1 MRILLIYVNEKD
13 FEANSESKDWNSL
26 IATFDKVF
34 LFVFVEVSTA
44 KDIESLVP
52 KEQYTKTLITGDE
65 IEIKTALVN
74 TLEENLHSNLERY
87 LQFVSHGAKEG
98 LAIKMMNSI
107 NGRLQTLI
115 SYKDLALMLSKHKN
129 IFLNLMTVCDSDQP
143 ELIAVRLSL
152 LATSTGDS
160 GTDESITDSFSVIKS
175 INEEVS
181 IKTVFFEEL
190 KDSINQYN
198 LYSDGEQVS

>member
-87 LQFVSHGAKEG
+87 LQFVSMGQK
-98 LAIKMMNSI
+98 K
-107 NGRLQTLI
+107 
-115 SYKDLALMLSKHKN
+115 
-129 IFLNLMTVCDSDQP
+129 V
-143 ELIAVRLSL
+143 SL
-152 LATSTGDS
+152 
-160 GTDESITDSFSVIKS
+160 
-175 INEEVS
+175 
-181 IKTVFFEEL
+181 
-190 KDSINQYN
+190 
-198 LYSDGEQVS
+198 